1 MFFKENSK
9 VYLQGFTMQKSIE
22 KSQNSF
28 ANSYAQI
35 FVTKNGQTNVIQNSH
50 FAFKLN
56 GKMQL
61 LPHTEATH

>member
-1 MFFKENSK
+1 M
-9 VYLQGFTMQKSIE
+9 E

-28 ANSYAQI
+28 ANYYAQI